1 MSSSNSDSTSQKP
14 MHSET
19 AKKATLPHTGDNA
32 SLANLVGVGALLGG
46 ALLTKKKK
54 GKA

>member
-1 MSSSNSDSTSQKP
+1 MIRQVKSLCILKQL
-14 MHSET
+14 
-19 AKKATLPHTGDNA
+19 KKRALPHTGDNA